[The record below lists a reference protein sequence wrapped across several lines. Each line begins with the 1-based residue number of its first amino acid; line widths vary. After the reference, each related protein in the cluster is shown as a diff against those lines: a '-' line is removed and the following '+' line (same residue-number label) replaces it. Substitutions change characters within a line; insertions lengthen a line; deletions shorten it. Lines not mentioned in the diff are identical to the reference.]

1 MWRRIVR
8 IFRSIFGFFIRRA
21 EKPELILEQL
31 IEDMKAN
38 LVNMRNNA
46 VGVIATE
53 KQLIHDIEKAQ
64 ERVDNLDLQIRAA
77 VKLGKDDVATT
88 LIGAKT
94 TEEKNLESLRAQ
106 LEKAKKASQQARELI
121 RQYEL
126 KVQRAAQEK
135 MALLSTEKT
144 ARMQEQLSSAMT
156 AFNVNDD
163 FETLDR
169 MREKV
174 MARAA
179 RTEARLELGADTV
192 EGQIAEVEMAA
203 TNLEAQEQLAEYKRQ
218 LGLAEE
224 PAEPVEKTMEPLPE
238 EQVVPPE
245 AEQQSQE

>member
-1 MWRRIVR
+1 MWRRIAR
-8 IFRSIFGFFIRRA
+8 IFRSIFGFFIRGA

-31 IEDMKAN
+31 IDDMKAN

-53 KQLIHDIEKAQ
+53 KQLIHDIERAE
-64 ERVDNLDLQIRAA
+64 ERVRNLDLQIRAA
-77 VKLGKDDVATT
+77 VKLGKDDIATT
-88 LIGAKT
+88 LIGAKAA
-94 TEEKNLESLRAQ
+94 EEKNLEALNAQ

-144 ARMQEQLSSAMT
+144 ARMQEQLSTAMT
-156 AFNVNDD
+156 AFSVDDD

-169 MREKV
+169 MRDKV

-179 RTEARLELGADTV
+179 KSEARLELGADTV
-192 EGQIAEVEMAA
+192 EGQIAEVEHTAM
-203 TNLEAQEQLAEYKRQ
+203 NLEAMEQLEEYKRQ
-218 LGLAEE
+218 MGMAEA

-238 EQVVPPE
+238 EETAQPQ
-245 AEQQSQE
+245 AEQQSDA